1 MSQANPITFTARLL
15 RPAVPKGA
23 TWAFLLLPGDAGAA
37 LSSRGPVTV
46 DGTLADA
53 PFQATLQPDGKG
65 GHWLKVPK
73 ALLQAAS
80 ARAGDEVRLA
90 ITPVAEE
97 PEPKLPAPLRSAL
110 AAAPA
115 AKAAWK
121 SLTPVARRDWIHW
134 IESAKKAETVERRI
148 AATCDMLASGKR
160 RVCCFDRSGIY
171 GGGMAAPEPMAD

>member
-97 PEPKLPAPLRSAL
+97 PEPKLPAP
-110 AAAPA
+110 A